1 MKRADRTVIVG
12 NNNTGQLK
20 LSSLSDSLVFIP
32 RLKHGG
38 LQRRFSVKTAQEILA
53 DSQTIPAGISPNPE
67 LQGLNYRIKELTLEK
82 QRQAEKAYLMMKKK
96 EENRFS

>member
-1 MKRADRTVIVG
+1 RADRTVIVG

-38 LQRRFSVKTAQEILA
+38 LQRRFSVTYNLTEGGGSFQLSVSLLTE
-53 DSQTIPAGISPNPE
+53 E
-67 LQGLNYRIKELTLEK
+67 LR
-82 QRQAEKAYLMMKKK
+82 
-96 EENRFS
+96 